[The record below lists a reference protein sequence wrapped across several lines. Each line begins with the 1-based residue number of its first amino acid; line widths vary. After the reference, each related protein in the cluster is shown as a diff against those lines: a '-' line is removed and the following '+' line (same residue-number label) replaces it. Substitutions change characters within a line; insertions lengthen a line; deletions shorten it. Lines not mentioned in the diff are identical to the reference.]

1 MADAANRYSHLADPR
16 EIDQWHA
23 TFQSFDRDGGG
34 DVDLNELGLMFRQ
47 LGQTPPESE
56 MKAMIDAVDADSS
69 GTVDFE
75 EFCLLMLR
83 MKRAATTPEWL
94 TDVFCARD
102 PDELAEMLN
111 RAEEPPPV
119 APASASLCGSFFASR
134 PGEGGSA
141 SRAERDESPHPPLT
155 RELLLIIT
163 DLLPSCHP
171 MTSLSLAG
179 HGLLCGPFV
188 ASELG
193 RALARVNRTLTRFDL
208 SCDNIGDEGAAAM
221 ADVILR
227 NPVLASLH
235 LSSNNITNRGGTAI
249 LTALRD
255 APRVPAAP
263 PSPGLPPGSSKSSK
277 RKGGGSKGDALPPPQ
292 YAALRELRLEGNA
305 ISADLHA
312 AIMQQLLLNNLPRL
326 FRESLTAAPPPVQP
340 KRGKKAAPTHQTIH
354 DSLQPGV
361 VREAVDPA
369 ATISQAWLTEGHAAA
384 LLVELLGAAV
394 ACLVLRGCPRLGGA
408 GVAALLAPMPPP
420 SPLSKLV
427 ELRISNCEVDDVA
440 CTPLARAI
448 HSGNMSAIR
457 TLHLDHNRL
466 TLGAQ
471 SLDAGAHIDLSEAAP
486 ESMAEVRQRDHA
498 APHTATVHA
507 YSPPPCRLQ
516 STSTTPHTAHLRNAS
531 HSALPCLAHRSSLHC
546 PRAPLP
552 ACCRCSAPLSADS
565 PT

>member
-1 MADAANRYSHLADPR
+1 MSKAPPPENRYSHISSEADLHTWW
-16 EIDQWHA
+16 E
-23 TFQSFDRDGGG
+23 TFQQFDRDGGG
-34 DVDLNELGLMFRQ
+34 DVDLRELGLMFRY

-56 MKAMIDAVDADSS
+56 MRDMIEAVDYDAS
-69 GTVDFE
+69 GTIDYE
-75 EFCLLMLR
+75 EFCLLMQR
-83 MKRAATTPEWL
+83 QQRAAITPEWL
-94 TDVFCARD
+94 RALFVPPA
-102 PDELAEMLN
+102 ELDATEGE
-111 RAEEPPPV
+111 EEPPKAAAA
-119 APASASLCGSFFASR
+119 APLPPATVILRGKAHEQSSAGGKFGRNSKEYTSPEADSSLTGAALSR
-134 PGEGGSA
+134 
-141 SRAERDESPHPPLT
+141 D
-155 RELLLIIT
+155 LLLVCS
-163 DLLPSCHP
+163 DLLPNAKCTRTLNIS
-171 MTSLSLAG
+171 G
-179 HGLLCGPFV
+179 HGPMMGPFV
-188 ASELG
+188 ASEIG
-193 RALARVNRTLTRFDL
+193 RALHKSNRSVTSLDL
-208 SCDNIGDEGAAAM
+208 SNNVIGDDGVEAVAAA
-221 ADVILR
+221 VSV
-227 NPVLASLH
+227 NPSLTSLH
-235 LSSNNITNRGGTAI
+235 LSHNGIGGRGGTA
-249 LTALRD
+249 LLKALR
-255 APRVPAAP
+255 AAP
-263 PSPGLPPGSSKSSK
+263 QPVAVASKVKAATCGLK
-277 RKGGGSKGDALPPPQ
+277 
-292 YAALRELRLEGNA
+292 EINIEGNQISVELTSA
-305 ISADLHA
+305 IQ
-312 AIMQQLLLNNLPRL
+312 QQLLLNNLPRL